1 MITRVEPAILK
12 PGEVVVGKLV
22 GENLSGVT
30 AVRALGL
37 GISVE
42 VLEAHDTEIRVRF
55 IVAANTAS
63 GSRMLSL
70 LPTSSRSRGSN
81 AMLEIQAERVAAPV
95 AKQSATVPTLQEA
108 PVEAS
113 ETPARPGIR
122 GGQTNNGGAP
132 TSAAAPASSGTADLA
147 VRASDITMSPASPRP
162 GDDVTFRVLLTNRGT
177 RNADDVEVEF
187 TVGGVRVREHFSVAA
202 GSSQSFQVQWQAAG
216 TGRLEPRVV
225 IDPDRRLNLAS
236 RTNTTA
242 AMPAFELF
250 SAAGVAGRAPAAM
263 RERGQM
269 TLTANGCQGFRFS
282 SGTEQ
287 GCNGGADFEVR
298 LAPQGGAL
306 RIEADGVRNLG
317 VIALDQAA
325 QMARGSMATAE
336 TVQPGSVY
344 LVETRRGTVLVRVL
358 DIRGQNAVRAAAPTA
373 MNRPRLSDVDEQPAV
388 KPQSNITLV
397 LEWRPL
403 SQ

>member
-1 MITRVEPAILK
+1 
-12 PGEVVVGKLV
+12 
-22 GENLSGVT
+22 
-30 AVRALGL
+30 
-37 GISVE
+37 
-42 VLEAHDTEIRVRF
+42 
-55 IVAANTAS
+55 
-63 GSRMLSL
+63 
-70 LPTSSRSRGSN
+70 
-81 AMLEIQAERVAAPV
+81 
-95 AKQSATVPTLQEA
+95 
-108 PVEAS
+108 
-113 ETPARPGIR
+113 
-122 GGQTNNGGAP
+122 
-132 TSAAAPASSGTADLA
+132 
-147 VRASDITMSPASPRP
+147 
-162 GDDVTFRVLLTNRGT
+162 
-177 RNADDVEVEF
+177 
-187 TVGGVRVREHFSVAA
+187 
-202 GSSQSFQVQWQAAG
+202 
-216 TGRLEPRVV
+216 VV

-250 SAAGVAGRAPAAM
+250 SAAGAAGRAPAAL

-317 VIALDQAA
+317 VVALDQAA

-344 LVETRRGTVLVRVL
+344 LVETRRGSVLVRVL
-358 DIRGQNAVRAAAPTA
+358 DIRGLNAVRAGAPTA

>member
-1 MITRVEPAILK
+1 
-12 PGEVVVGKLV
+12 
-22 GENLSGVT
+22 
-30 AVRALGL
+30 
-37 GISVE
+37 
-42 VLEAHDTEIRVRF
+42 
-55 IVAANTAS
+55 
-63 GSRMLSL
+63 
-70 LPTSSRSRGSN
+70 
-81 AMLEIQAERVAAPV
+81 
-95 AKQSATVPTLQEA
+95 
-108 PVEAS
+108 
-113 ETPARPGIR
+113 
-122 GGQTNNGGAP
+122 
-132 TSAAAPASSGTADLA
+132 
-147 VRASDITMSPASPRP
+147 MSPASPRP

-187 TVGGVRVREHFSVAA
+187 TVGGASVRVREHFSVAA

-225 IDPDRRLNLAS
+225 IDPDRRLNLVS
-236 RTNTTA
+236 RTNTSA

-250 SAAGVAGRAPAAM
+250 SAAGVAGRAPSAM

-298 LAPQGGAL
+298 LAAQGGAL

-317 VIALDQAA
+317 VVALEQAA
-325 QMARGSMATAE
+325 QMARGSMGTAE

-358 DIRGQNAVRAAAPTA
+358 DIRGLNAVRAAAPTA
-373 MNRPRLSDVDEQPAV
+373 MNRPGLSDVDERPSA

>member
-1 MITRVEPAILK
+1 MPGWTWWWARTGSTPSAWMPATTSCDSSTSWET
-12 PGEVVVGKLV
+12 PET
-22 GENLSGVT
+22 S
-30 AVRALGL
+30 
-37 GISVE
+37 
-42 VLEAHDTEIRVRF
+42 EA
-55 IVAANTAS
+55 
-63 GSRMLSL
+63 
-70 LPTSSRSRGSN
+70 
-81 AMLEIQAERVAAPV
+81 
-95 AKQSATVPTLQEA
+95 
-108 PVEAS
+108 
-113 ETPARPGIR
+113 PARPGIR
-122 GGQTNNGGAP
+122 RGQAGSGGAP
-132 TSAAAPASSGTADLA
+132 SAAIAPATSGALDLA

-177 RNADDVEVEF
+177 QNADDVEVEF
-187 TVGGVRVREHFSVAA
+187 TLSGALHGGVRVRERFSVAA
-202 GSSQSFQVQWQAAG
+202 GGSQSFQVQWQATG

-225 IDPDRRLNLAS
+225 IDPERRLNLAS

-250 SAAGVAGRAPAAM
+250 STAGLAGRAPAAL
-263 RERGQM
+263 RERGQL

-306 RIEADGVRNLG
+306 SIEADGLRNLG
-317 VIALDQAA
+317 AITLEQAA
-325 QMARGSMATAE
+325 QVARGSTATAE

-344 LVETRRGTVLVRVL
+344 LVETRRGAVLVRVL
-358 DIRGQNAVRAAAPTA
+358 DIRGSGALRAAAPTA
-373 MNRPRLSDVDEQPAV
+373 LNRPRLSDVDDQPAV
-388 KPQSNITLV
+388 RPQNNITLV